1 MTSSD
6 PSLVAA
12 AFPDKSDA
20 EAAVKE
26 LAAAGFGWGGPP
38 RQFTSPGSGGHCVL
52 TQPSSSA
59 RCAGGSLGWRAT
71 WRTGS
76 SHAAGHPAVYQV
88 RPLEVVAPEGD
99 FGRLF
104 KKQREEAL
112 VPT

>member
-38 RQFTSPGSGGHCVL
+38 RQSTSPGF
-52 TQPSSSA
+52 
-59 RCAGGSLGWRAT
+59 WRALCSYT
-71 WRTGS
+71 TFLVRALRWRLIRLARDLENGIEPCGWTPGGVPGT
-76 SHAAGHPAVYQV
+76 AARGCGA
-88 RPLEVVAPEGD
+88 R
-99 FGRLF
+99 R
-104 KKQREEAL
+104 
-112 VPT
+112 